1 MTESRSDRWLSLG
14 MSVLLHGTLIGLL
27 VFGWWHFREKAPPPT
42 LSIDATVVNPN
53 TLKDVG
59 FAARRTPES
68 KPKPQPAPVPAI
80 PQGPPTPTPQEQ
92 TLRSLAA
99 EAEQQHQLE
108 AEQEQARRKAA
119 KEAQAAAEQAA
130 EQARQAAKAKK
141 EARAQAQRKAEQQA
155 EAKRKAEARKLAE
168 AKKRAE
174 EKKKAQE
181 LKLAAERAAQEK
193 AARAAA
199 LAELRHNLQQEEQ
212 SDAATQAAVAGWS
225 TEVRLRVE
233 AAWIKPST
241 ARSSLKCTVAVT
253 LLQGG
258 GVTNVSVGECNGDEA
273 VRESIVQAV
282 YRAAPLPPPPDP
294 SLYNQQLNFVFQPQ

>member
-1 MTESRSDRWLSLG
+1 MTESRRDRWLSIAL
-14 MSVLLHGTLIGLL
+14 SVLLHGALIGLL
-27 VFGWWHFREKAPPPT
+27 VFGWLHFREKAPPPT
-42 LSIDATVVNPN
+42 LSIDATVVNAR
-53 TLKDVG
+53 TLKGVG
-59 FAARRTPES
+59 FATQPSPEP
-68 KPKPQPAPVPAI
+68 KPKPAPPQPTPV
-80 PQGPPTPTPQEQ
+80 PQGPPVPTPQEQ
-92 TLRSLAA
+92 TLREQSAQAEAQHQA
-99 EAEQQHQLE
+99 EAEQELKKRQAAQQ
-108 AEQEQARRKAA
+108 AE
-119 KEAQAAAEQAA
+119 EAQQKVE
-130 EQARQAAKAKK
+130 ARQAARAEQKVK
-141 EARAQAQRKAEQQA
+141 EA
-155 EAKRKAEARKLAE
+155 ARKKAQQLAE
-168 AKKRAE
+168 VKKRAE
-174 EKKKAQE
+174 EKRIEQK
-181 LKLAAERAAQEK
+181 KLAAANKQAEEKKLAAARAAEQK

-225 TEVRLRVE
+225 TEVKLRVE

-258 GVTNVSVGECNGDEA
+258 GVTNVSVGQCNGDEA